1 MLRILKRL
9 FGKKKD
15 AEQCSADPLREENY
29 QPKKEVDKEEEWEN
43 LKYIQI
49 YGTTTK
55 ELAESVQRCIESMN
69 NFNSAV
75 NGVMPNNWLK
85 MHGKPMRR
93 RCGRRKRNGR

>member
-1 MLRILKRL
+1 MLKKL
-9 FGKKKD
+9 FGKKES
-15 AEQCSADPLREENY
+15 AGQCNTNPSHEENY
-29 QPKKEVDKEEEWEN
+29 QPKKEGDKEEEWEN
-43 LKYIQI
+43 LKYIHI
-49 YGTTTK
+49 YGITTK
-55 ELAESVQRCIESMN
+55 ELAESVRRCMKAMN

>member
-1 MLRILKRL
+1 MLELLKRL
-9 FGKKKD
+9 FGKKKGMR
-15 AEQCSADPLREENY
+15 QCNADPPHEENY
-29 QPKKEVDKEEEWEN
+29 QPKKEVDKKEEWEN

>member
-1 MLRILKRL
+1 MLELLKRL
-9 FGKKKD
+9 FEEKKGMR
-15 AEQCSADPLREENY
+15 QYNADPPHEENY
-29 QPKKEVDKEEEWEN
+29 RSKKEVDKEEKWEN

-69 NFNSAV
+69 NLNSAV
-75 NGVMPNNWLK
+75 NGVVPNNWLK